1 MSVLQR
7 SPILDIE
14 AGLATVEDL
23 AAAHES
29 MQAPGYRLAD
39 RMRV

>member
-14 AGLATVEDL
+14 AGLAAVEYL
-23 AAAHES
+23 AAAHAS
-29 MQAPGYRLAD
+29 LRASGYRLAD